1 MTSIIITGAAGF
13 IGSNLVNYF
22 LSNTNMHIIAIDNL
36 VLGKKEN
43 LPLDNDRIIFKKI
56 DLADDSKNE
65 DLKLFINSFD
75 VDSVWHFAA
84 NSDIPAGVNDSKIDF
99 RNTFLSTYNL
109 LDILENKVINQIH
122 FASSSAVYGDHGKKK
137 ITELTAPLLPIS
149 NYGSFKLASEAILSS
164 FVEERDTRLFLYR
177 FPNVVGLPATHGVIF
192 DFINRLF
199 EQPNLLEVKGDGTQ
213 RKQYLHVCDLISAM
227 IIASKKLKLQR
238 NILNIG
244 PSDQGIS
251 VKEIAELT
259 VKAYGKK
266 SQIKFGSSPK
276 GWKGDI
282 PRFNYD
288 ISKLK
293 SLNWLPKYPSSE
305 AAIIEAI
312 KNILF
317 LKIKSN

>member
-1 MTSIIITGAAGF
+1 MPSILITGAAGF

-22 LSNTNMHIIAIDNL
+22 LKNTDMHIIAIDNL

-43 LPLDNDRIIFKKI
+43 LPLNNNRLLFKEI
-56 DLADDSKNE
+56 DLADNSRNKE
-65 DLKLFINSFD
+65 LKLFISSFE

-109 LDILENKVINQIH
+109 LDILGNKLINQIH
-122 FASSSAVYGDHGKKK
+122 FASSSAVYGDHGTKR
-137 ITELTAPLLPIS
+137 ISEATAPLLPIS

-164 FVEERDTRLFLYR
+164 FVEERNTRLFLYR

-199 EQPNLLEVKGDGTQ
+199 EQPNLLEVKGNGTQ
-213 RKQYLHVCDLISAM
+213 RKQYLHVYDLISAM
-227 IIASKKLKLQR
+227 IMAQKKLKLQR

-259 VKAYGKK
+259 VKAFDKN

-282 PRFNYD
+282 PKFNYD

-293 SLNWLPKYPSSE
+293 SLNWEPKYPSSE
-305 AAIIEAI
+305 SAIIEAI

-317 LKIKSN
+317 FKIKSN